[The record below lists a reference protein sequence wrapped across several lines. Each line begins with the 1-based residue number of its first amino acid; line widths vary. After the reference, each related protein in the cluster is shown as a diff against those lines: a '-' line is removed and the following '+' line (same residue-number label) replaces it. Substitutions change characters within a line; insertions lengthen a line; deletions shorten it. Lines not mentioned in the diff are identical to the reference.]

1 MVVLENFI
9 AEINKLYDGIEKTKK
24 QIEDILNREDVLVFE
39 EYKNLPNL
47 EVRTQELRKK
57 TEDIAG

>member
-24 QIEDILNREDVLVFE
+24 QIEEILNREDVLVFE

-57 TEDIAG
+57 SEDIAG

>member
-47 EVRTQELRKK
+47 EVRTQDLRKK
-57 TEDIAG
+57 SEDIAG

>member
-47 EVRTQELRKK
+47 EVKTQDLRKK
-57 TEDIAG
+57 SEDIAG

>member
-57 TEDIAG
+57 SEDIAG

>member
-24 QIEDILNREDVLVFE
+24 QIEDILNREDVMVFE

-47 EVRTQELRKK
+47 EVKTQELRKK
-57 TEDIAG
+57 SEDIAG

>member
-47 EVRTQELRKK
+47 EVKTQELRKK
-57 TEDIAG
+57 SEDIAG